1 MIITVIGPGAIGCL
15 LAAYLTRAGEEVSLL
30 DYRPKRATLLQDR
43 GIAVTGEREA
53 FHTPIKATAYLTEI
67 SSTDIFILCVKAS
80 DTAVVAAKLRDA
92 IPPESHLLTLQN
104 GLGNIEKLSEFFG
117 GNRILAG
124 ATSHGATW
132 LEVGRV
138 RRGPHQWVH
147 RSTRHAGYGEIW
159 LGQANGTDS
168 SQAGGALLQNLA
180 TTMNRAGL
188 QAQVVDDIQ
197 PILWSKLVV
206 NVGIN
211 ALTAILGVP
220 NGELLKIPTC
230 QSVLDGAVAE
240 AVQVASGCGIQ
251 LQLPEEI
258 ERVRAVCNSTAA
270 NISSMLQDVKR
281 QKKTEIDQ
289 INGAVVRMAA
299 SLGMASPVNEVLTAL
314 VRGLEAGYKVEGGK
328 P

>member
-1 MIITVIGPGAIGCL
+1 MNITVIGPGAIGCL
-15 LAAYLTRAGEEVSLL
+15 LAAYLTRAGEKVSLL
-30 DYRPKRATLLQDR
+30 DYRLKRVTLLQDR
-43 GIAVTGEREA
+43 GIAVDGERET

-67 SSTDIFILCVKAS
+67 RSTDIFILCVKAS
-80 DTAVVAAKLRDA
+80 DTAFVAATLKDA

-104 GLGNIEKLSEFFG
+104 GMGNREKLSESFG
-117 GNRILAG
+117 SDRVFAG
-124 ATSHGATW
+124 ATSHGATL

-138 RRGPHQWVH
+138 
-147 RSTRHAGYGEIW
+147 RHAGYGEIW
-159 LGQANGTDS
+159 LGGTSGSNS
-168 SQAGGALLQNLA
+168 SQASQAILQNLA
-180 TTMNRAGL
+180 ATMNRAGL
-188 QAQVVDDIQ
+188 QAHVVDDIES
-197 PILWSKLVV
+197 ILWSKLVV

-220 NGELLKIPTC
+220 NGELLKTPTC
-230 QSVLDGAVAE
+230 QNIMDRAVAE
-240 AVQVASGCGIQ
+240 AVQVASGCGIK

-258 ERVRAVCNSTAA
+258 ERVRAVCNSTAV
-270 NISSMLQDVKR
+270 NISSMLQDVQR

-314 VRGLEAGYKVEGGK
+314 VRSLEEGYNVEGGK

>member
-1 MIITVIGPGAIGCL
+1 MTITVIGPGAIGCL
-15 LAAYLTRAGEEVSLL
+15 LAAYLTRAGAEVSLL
-30 DYRPKRATLLQDR
+30 DYRLKRVTLLQDR
-43 GIAVTGEREA
+43 GIAVDGDREA

-67 SSTDIFILCVKAS
+67 RSTDIFILCVKAS
-80 DTAVVAAKLRDA
+80 DTDVVAATLKDA

-104 GLGNIEKLSEFFG
+104 GMGNIEKLSEYFG
-117 GNRILAG
+117 SDRVFAG
-124 ATSHGATW
+124 ATSHGATL

-138 RRGPHQWVH
+138 
-147 RSTRHAGYGEIW
+147 RHAGYGEIW
-159 LGQANGTDS
+159 LGEASSSSS
-168 SQAGGALLQNLA
+168 SQAGGAILQNLA
-180 TTMNRAGL
+180 ATMNRAGL
-188 QAQVVDDIQ
+188 QAHVVDDIES
-197 PILWSKLVV
+197 ILWSKLVV

-230 QSVLDGAVAE
+230 QNIMDRAVAE
-240 AVQVASGCGIQ
+240 AIQVANGCGIQ

-258 ERVRAVCNSTAA
+258 ERVRAVCNSTSA
-270 NISSMLQDVKR
+270 NISSMLQDVQR

-299 SLGMASPVNEVLTAL
+299 SLGMTSPVNEVLTAL
-314 VRGLEAGYKVEGGK
+314 VRGLEAGYNVEGDK

>member
-15 LAAYLTRAGEEVSLL
+15 LAAYLARAGEEVSLL

-43 GIAVTGEREA
+43 GIAVEGEREA

-67 SSTDIFILCVKAS
+67 RSTDIFILCVKAS
-80 DTAVVAAKLRDA
+80 DTAVVAAKLKDA

-104 GLGNIEKLSEFFG
+104 GMGNREKLSESFG
-117 GNRILAG
+117 SDRVFAG
-124 ATSHGATW
+124 VTSHGATL

-138 RRGPHQWVH
+138 
-147 RSTRHAGYGEIW
+147 RHAGYGEIW
-159 LGQANGTDS
+159 LGETSGTSS
-168 SQAGGALLQNLA
+168 SQAGGAMLQNLA
-180 TTMNRAGL
+180 TTMNRAEL
-188 QAQVVDDIQ
+188 QAQVVDDIE

-230 QSVLDGAVAE
+230 QNVMDGAIAE

-251 LQLPEEI
+251 LHLQKEI
-258 ERVRAVCNSTAA
+258 EKVRAVCNSTAA

-299 SLGMASPVNEVLTAL
+299 SLGIASPVNEVLTAL
-314 VRGLEAGYKVEGGK
+314 VRSLEEGYDVGGGK

>member
-1 MIITVIGPGAIGCL
+1 MTITVIGPGAIGCL

-43 GIAVTGEREA
+43 GIAVEGEREA

-67 SSTDIFILCVKAS
+67 RSTDIFILCVKAS
-80 DTAVVAAKLRDA
+80 DTAEVAAKLKDA

-104 GLGNIEKLSEFFG
+104 GMGNREKLSESFG
-117 GNRILAG
+117 SDRVFAG
-124 ATSHGATW
+124 VTSHGATL

-138 RRGPHQWVH
+138 
-147 RSTRHAGYGEIW
+147 RHAGYGEIW
-159 LGQANGTDS
+159 LGETSGTSS
-168 SQAGGALLQNLA
+168 SQAGGAMLQNLA
-180 TTMNRAGL
+180 TTMNRAEL
-188 QAQVVDDIQ
+188 QAQVVDDIE

-230 QSVLDGAVAE
+230 QNVMDGAIAE

-251 LQLPEEI
+251 LHLQKEI
-258 ERVRAVCNSTAA
+258 EKVRAVCNSTAA

-299 SLGMASPVNEVLTAL
+299 KLGMASPVNEVLTAL
-314 VRGLEAGYKVEGGK
+314 VRSLEEGYNVEGGK

>member
-1 MIITVIGPGAIGCL
+1 MTITVIGPGAIGCL
-15 LAAYLTRAGEEVSLL
+15 LTAYLTRAGEEVSLL
-30 DYRPKRATLLQDR
+30 DYRSKRATLLQDR
-43 GIAVTGEREA
+43 GITVDGEREA

-67 SSTDIFILCVKAS
+67 RSTEIFILCVKAS
-80 DTAVVAAKLRDA
+80 DTSVVAAKLKDA

-104 GLGNIEKLSEFFG
+104 GLGNIEQLSEFFG
-117 GNRILAG
+117 GARVFAG
-124 ATSHGATW
+124 ATSHGATL
-132 LEVGRV
+132 LEVGHV
-138 RRGPHQWVH
+138 
-147 RSTRHAGYGEIW
+147 RHAGYGEIW
-159 LGQANGTDS
+159 LGETSETS
-168 SQAGGALLQNLA
+168 STQAGRAKLQNLA
-180 TTMNRAGL
+180 TTLNRAGL
-188 QAQVVDDIQ
+188 QAQMVDDIQ

-220 NGELLKIPTC
+220 NGELLKIPEC
-230 QSVLDGAVAE
+230 QNVMDGAVAE
-240 AVQVASGCGIQ
+240 AVQLARGCGIQ

-299 SLGMASPVNEVLTAL
+299 HHGMTSPVNEVLTAL
-314 VRGLEAGYKVEGGK
+314 VRGLEARYNN
-328 P
+328 

>member
-1 MIITVIGPGAIGCL
+1 MNITVIGPGAIGCL

-30 DYRPKRATLLQDR
+30 DYRLKRVTLLQDR
-43 GIAVTGEREA
+43 GIAVDGERET

-67 SSTDIFILCVKAS
+67 RSTDIFILCVKAS
-80 DTAVVAAKLRDA
+80 DTAVVATTLKDA

-104 GLGNIEKLSEFFG
+104 GMGNREKLSESFG
-117 GNRILAG
+117 SDRVFAG
-124 ATSHGATW
+124 ATSHGATL

-138 RRGPHQWVH
+138 
-147 RSTRHAGYGEIW
+147 RHAGYGEIW
-159 LGQANGTDS
+159 LGGTS
-168 SQAGGALLQNLA
+168 GSSSNKASQAILQNLA
-180 TTMNRAGL
+180 ATMNRAGL
-188 QAQVVDDIQ
+188 QAHVVDDIES
-197 PILWSKLVV
+197 ILWSKLVV

-220 NGELLKIPTC
+220 NGELLKTPTC
-230 QSVLDGAVAE
+230 QNIMDRAVAE
-240 AVQVASGCGIQ
+240 AVQVASGCGIK
-251 LQLPEEI
+251 LQLPEEL
-258 ERVRAVCNSTAA
+258 ERVRAVCNSTAV
-270 NISSMLQDVKR
+270 NISSMLQDVQR

-314 VRGLEAGYKVEGGK
+314 VRGLEAGYNVEGDK

>member
-1 MIITVIGPGAIGCL
+1 MTITVIGPGAIGCL

-43 GIAVTGEREA
+43 GIAVDGEREA

-67 SSTDIFILCVKAS
+67 RSTDIFILCVKAS
-80 DTAVVAAKLRDA
+80 DTAVVAAKLKDA

-104 GLGNIEKLSEFFG
+104 GMGNREKLSESFG
-117 GNRILAG
+117 SDRVFAG
-124 ATSHGATW
+124 ATSHGATL

-138 RRGPHQWVH
+138 
-147 RSTRHAGYGEIW
+147 RHAGYGEIW
-159 LGQANGTDS
+159 LGDTSGTSS
-168 SQAGGALLQNLA
+168 SQAGGAMLQNLA
-180 TTMNRAGL
+180 TTLNRAGL
-188 QAQVVDDIQ
+188 QAQVVADIE

-230 QSVLDGAVAE
+230 QNVMDGAIAE

-251 LQLPEEI
+251 LHLQKEI
-258 ERVRAVCNSTAA
+258 EKVRAVCNSTAA

-289 INGAVVRMAA
+289 INGAVVQMAA

-314 VRGLEAGYKVEGGK
+314 VRSLEEGYNVEGGK
-328 P
+328 L

>member
-1 MIITVIGPGAIGCL
+1 MTITVIGPGAIGCL

-43 GIAVTGEREA
+43 GIAVEGEREA

-67 SSTDIFILCVKAS
+67 RSTDIFILCVKAS
-80 DTAVVAAKLRDA
+80 DTAVVAAKLKDA

-104 GLGNIEKLSEFFG
+104 GMGNREKLSESFG
-117 GNRILAG
+117 SDRVFAG
-124 ATSHGATW
+124 VTSHGATL

-138 RRGPHQWVH
+138 
-147 RSTRHAGYGEIW
+147 RHAGYGEIW
-159 LGQANGTDS
+159 LGETSGTSS
-168 SQAGGALLQNLA
+168 SQAGGAMLQNLA
-180 TTMNRAGL
+180 TTMNRAEL
-188 QAQVVDDIQ
+188 QAQVVDDIE

-211 ALTAILGVP
+211 ALSAILGVP

-230 QSVLDGAVAE
+230 QNVMDGAIAE

-251 LQLPEEI
+251 LHLQKEI
-258 ERVRAVCNSTAA
+258 EKVRAVCNSTAA

-314 VRGLEAGYKVEGGK
+314 VRSLEEGYNVEGGK

>member
-1 MIITVIGPGAIGCL
+1 M
-15 LAAYLTRAGEEVSLL
+15 
-30 DYRPKRATLLQDR
+30 AT
-43 GIAVTGEREA
+43 
-53 FHTPIKATAYLTEI
+53 
-67 SSTDIFILCVKAS
+67 
-80 DTAVVAAKLRDA
+80 
-92 IPPESHLLTLQN
+92 
-104 GLGNIEKLSEFFG
+104 
-117 GNRILAG
+117 
-124 ATSHGATW
+124 
-132 LEVGRV
+132 
-138 RRGPHQWVH
+138 
-147 RSTRHAGYGEIW
+147 
-159 LGQANGTDS
+159 
-168 SQAGGALLQNLA
+168 LQNLA
-180 TTMNRAGL
+180 TTMKRAGL

-220 NGELLKIPTC
+220 NGELLNIPTC

-240 AVQVASGCGIQ
+240 AVQVANGCGIQ

-314 VRGLEAGYKVEGGK
+314 VRGLEAGYNVEGEK

>member
-1 MIITVIGPGAIGCL
+1 MTITVIGPGAIGCL

-43 GIAVTGEREA
+43 GIAVEGEREA

-67 SSTDIFILCVKAS
+67 RSTDIFILCVKAS
-80 DTAVVAAKLRDA
+80 DTAEVAAKLKDA

-104 GLGNIEKLSEFFG
+104 GMGNREKLSESFG
-117 GNRILAG
+117 SDRVFAG
-124 ATSHGATW
+124 VTSHGATL

-138 RRGPHQWVH
+138 
-147 RSTRHAGYGEIW
+147 RHAGYGEIW
-159 LGQANGTDS
+159 LGETSGTSS
-168 SQAGGALLQNLA
+168 SQAGGAMLQNLA
-180 TTMNRAGL
+180 TTMNRAEL
-188 QAQVVDDIQ
+188 QAQVVDDIE

-230 QSVLDGAVAE
+230 QNVMDGAIAE

-251 LQLPEEI
+251 LHLQKEI
-258 ERVRAVCNSTAA
+258 EKVRAVCNSTAA

-314 VRGLEAGYKVEGGK
+314 VRSLEEGYNVEGGK

>member
-1 MIITVIGPGAIGCL
+1 MTITVIGPGAIGCL

-43 GIAVTGEREA
+43 GIAVDGEREA

-67 SSTDIFILCVKAS
+67 RSTDIFILCVKAS
-80 DTAVVAAKLRDA
+80 DTAVVAAKLKDA

-104 GLGNIEKLSEFFG
+104 GMGNREKLSESFG
-117 GNRILAG
+117 SDRVFAG
-124 ATSHGATW
+124 ATSHGATL

-138 RRGPHQWVH
+138 
-147 RSTRHAGYGEIW
+147 RHAGYGEIW
-159 LGQANGTDS
+159 LGDTSGTSS
-168 SQAGGALLQNLA
+168 SQAGGAMLQNLA
-180 TTMNRAGL
+180 TTLNRAGL
-188 QAQVVDDIQ
+188 QAQVVADIE

-230 QSVLDGAVAE
+230 QNVMDGAIAE

-251 LQLPEEI
+251 LHLQKEI
-258 ERVRAVCNSTAA
+258 EKVRAVCNSTAA

-289 INGAVVRMAA
+289 INGAVVQMAA

-314 VRGLEAGYKVEGGK
+314 VRSLEEGYNVEGGK

>member
-1 MIITVIGPGAIGCL
+1 MTITVIGPGAIGSL
-15 LAAYLTRAGEEVSLL
+15 LAAYLTRAGEEVLLL

-43 GIAVTGEREA
+43 GIAVDGEREA
-53 FHTPIKATAYLTEI
+53 FHTPVKATAHLTEI
-67 SSTDIFILCVKAS
+67 RSTDIFILCVKAN
-80 DTAVVAAKLRDA
+80 DTAVVADNLKNA

-104 GLGNIEKLSEFFG
+104 GMGNIEKLSESFG
-117 GNRILAG
+117 SDRVFAG
-124 ATSHGATW
+124 ATSHGAT
-132 LEVGRV
+132 LLKVGSV
-138 RRGPHQWVH
+138 
-147 RSTRHAGYGEIW
+147 RHAGYGEIW
-159 LGQANGTDS
+159 LGETRESNS
-168 SQAGGALLQNLA
+168 SQADGAILQNLA
-180 TTMNRAGL
+180 ATMNRAGL

-197 PILWSKLVV
+197 SILWSKLVV

-230 QSVLDGAVAE
+230 QKVMDGAVAE
-240 AVQVASGCGIQ
+240 AVQVASSCGIQ

-258 ERVRAVCNSTAA
+258 EKVRAVCNSTAA

-289 INGAVVRMAA
+289 INGAVARMAA
-299 SLGMASPVNEVLTAL
+299 SLGIASPVNEVLTAL
-314 VRGLEAGYKVEGGK
+314 VRGLEAGYNEKVNK

>member
-1 MIITVIGPGAIGCL
+1 M
-15 LAAYLTRAGEEVSLL
+15 
-30 DYRPKRATLLQDR
+30 
-43 GIAVTGEREA
+43 
-53 FHTPIKATAYLTEI
+53 
-67 SSTDIFILCVKAS
+67 
-80 DTAVVAAKLRDA
+80 
-92 IPPESHLLTLQN
+92 
-104 GLGNIEKLSEFFG
+104 GNREKLSESFG
-117 GNRILAG
+117 RDRVFSGV
-124 ATSHGATW
+124 TSHGATL

-138 RRGPHQWVH
+138 
-147 RSTRHAGYGEIW
+147 RHAGYGEIW
-159 LGQANGTDS
+159 LGETSGTSS
-168 SQAGGALLQNLA
+168 SQAGGAMLQNLA
-180 TTMNRAGL
+180 TTMNRAEL
-188 QAQVVDDIQ
+188 QAQVVDDIE

-230 QSVLDGAVAE
+230 QNVMDGAIAE

-251 LQLPEEI
+251 LHLQKEI
-258 ERVRAVCNSTAA
+258 EKVRAVCNSTAA

-314 VRGLEAGYKVEGGK
+314 VRSLEEGYNLEGGK

>member
-1 MIITVIGPGAIGCL
+1 LG
-15 LAAYLTRAGEEVSLL
+15 
-30 DYRPKRATLLQDR
+30 
-43 GIAVTGEREA
+43 
-53 FHTPIKATAYLTEI
+53 
-67 SSTDIFILCVKAS
+67 
-80 DTAVVAAKLRDA
+80 DT
-92 IPPESHLLTLQN
+92 S
-104 GLGNIEKLSEFFG
+104 G
-117 GNRILAG
+117 
-124 ATSHGATW
+124 TS
-132 LEVGRV
+132 
-138 RRGPHQWVH
+138 
-147 RSTRHAGYGEIW
+147 
-159 LGQANGTDS
+159 S
-168 SQAGGALLQNLA
+168 SQAGGAMLQNLA
-180 TTMNRAGL
+180 TTLNRAGL
-188 QAQVVDDIQ
+188 QAQVVADIE

-230 QSVLDGAVAE
+230 QNVMDGAIAE

-251 LQLPEEI
+251 LHLQKEI
-258 ERVRAVCNSTAA
+258 EKVRAVCNSTAA

-314 VRGLEAGYKVEGGK
+314 VRSLEEGYNVEGGK

>member
-1 MIITVIGPGAIGCL
+1 MTITVIGPGAIGCL

-43 GIAVTGEREA
+43 GIAVEGEREA

-67 SSTDIFILCVKAS
+67 RSTDIFILCVKAS
-80 DTAVVAAKLRDA
+80 DTAVVAAKLKDA
-92 IPPESHLLTLQN
+92 IPPDSHLLTLQN
-104 GLGNIEKLSEFFG
+104 GMGNREKLSESFG
-117 GNRILAG
+117 SDRVFAG
-124 ATSHGATW
+124 VTSHGATL

-138 RRGPHQWVH
+138 
-147 RSTRHAGYGEIW
+147 RHAGYGEIW
-159 LGQANGTDS
+159 LGETSGTSS
-168 SQAGGALLQNLA
+168 SQAGGAMLQNLA
-180 TTMNRAGL
+180 TTMNRAEL
-188 QAQVVDDIQ
+188 QAQVVDDIE

-230 QSVLDGAVAE
+230 QNVMDGAIAE

-251 LQLPEEI
+251 LHLQKEI
-258 ERVRAVCNSTAA
+258 EKVRAVCNSTAA

-314 VRGLEAGYKVEGGK
+314 VRSLEEGYNVEGGK

>member
-1 MIITVIGPGAIGCL
+1 MTITIIGPGAIGCL
-15 LAAYLTRAGEEVSLL
+15 LAAYLTRAGEQVALL

-43 GIAVTGEREA
+43 GIAVDGEREA
-53 FHTPIKATAYLTEI
+53 FHTQIKATAYLTEI

-80 DTAVVAAKLRDA
+80 DTAVAAANLKNS
-92 IPPESHLLTLQN
+92 IPPESHVLTLQN
-104 GLGNIEKLSEFFG
+104 GMGNVEKLSESFG
-117 GNRILAG
+117 SDRVFAG
-124 ATSHGATW
+124 ATSHGATL

-138 RRGPHQWVH
+138 
-147 RSTRHAGYGEIW
+147 RHAGYGEIW
-159 LGQANGTDS
+159 LGEASGTSSRQAD
-168 SQAGGALLQNLA
+168 GALLQNLA
-180 TTMNRAGL
+180 ATLNRAGL

-197 PILWSKLVV
+197 SILWSKLVV

-220 NGELLKIPTC
+220 NGELLKIPIC
-230 QSVLDGAVAE
+230 QKVMDGAIAE

-251 LQLPEEI
+251 LQLPKEI

-281 QKKTEIDQ
+281 QKKTEINQ
-289 INGAVVRMAA
+289 INGAVARMAS
-299 SLGMASPVNEVLTAL
+299 SLGIASPVNEVLTAL
-314 VRGLEAGYKVEGGK
+314 VRSLEEGYNVEGGK

>member
-117 GNRILAG
+117 GNRIFAG
-124 ATSHGATW
+124 ATSHGATL

-138 RRGPHQWVH
+138 
-147 RSTRHAGYGEIW
+147 RHAGYGEIW
-159 LGQANGTDS
+159 LGQANGTNS
-168 SQAGGALLQNLA
+168 SQAGGAILQNLA

-230 QSVLDGAVAE
+230 QNVLDGAVAE
-240 AVQVASGCGIQ
+240 VVQVASGCGIQ

-299 SLGMASPVNEVLTAL
+299 SLGMASPINEVLTAL
-314 VRGLEAGYKVEGGK
+314 VRGLEAGYNVEGGK

>member
-1 MIITVIGPGAIGCL
+1 MTITVIGPGAIGCL

-30 DYRPKRATLLQDR
+30 DYRPKRATLLQHR
-43 GIAVTGEREA
+43 GIAVDGEREA

-67 SSTDIFILCVKAS
+67 RSTDIFILCVKAS
-80 DTAVVAAKLRDA
+80 DTAAVAAKLKDA

-104 GLGNIEKLSEFFG
+104 GMGNIEKLSESFG
-117 GNRILAG
+117 SHRVFGG
-124 ATSHGATW
+124 ATSHGATL

-138 RRGPHQWVH
+138 
-147 RSTRHAGYGEIW
+147 RHAGYGEIW
-159 LGQANGTDS
+159 LGETSKASS
-168 SQAGGALLQNLA
+168 SQAGGAMLQNLA

-188 QAQVVDDIQ
+188 QAQVIDDIQ

-230 QSVLDGAVAE
+230 QTVMDGAIAE
-240 AVQVASGCGIQ
+240 AVQVASGYGIQ
-251 LQLPEEI
+251 LQLSEEI

-289 INGAVVRMAA
+289 INGAVVRMAS

-314 VRGLEAGYKVEGGK
+314 VRSLEEGYNV
-328 P
+328 

>member
-80 DTAVVAAKLRDA
+80 DTAAVAAKLRDA

-104 GLGNIEKLSEFFG
+104 GLGNREKLSESFG
-117 GNRILAG
+117 GNRIFAG
-124 ATSHGATW
+124 ATSHGATL

-138 RRGPHQWVH
+138 
-147 RSTRHAGYGEIW
+147 RHAGYGEIW
-159 LGQANGTDS
+159 LGQTNETNS
-168 SQAGGALLQNLA
+168 SQAGAAILQNLA

-197 PILWSKLVV
+197 PILWRKLVV

-230 QSVLDGAVAE
+230 QNVMDGAIAE

-251 LQLPEEI
+251 LHLQKEI
-258 ERVRAVCNSTAA
+258 EKVRAVCNSTAA

-314 VRGLEAGYKVEGGK
+314 VRSLEEGYNLEGGK

>member
-1 MIITVIGPGAIGCL
+1 MTITVIGPGAIGCL

-43 GIAVTGEREA
+43 GIAVEGERET

-67 SSTDIFILCVKAS
+67 RSTDIFILCVKAS
-80 DTAVVAAKLRDA
+80 DTAVVAAKLKDA

-104 GLGNIEKLSEFFG
+104 GMGNREKLSESFG
-117 GNRILAG
+117 SDRVFAG
-124 ATSHGATW
+124 VTSHGATL

-138 RRGPHQWVH
+138 
-147 RSTRHAGYGEIW
+147 RHAGYGEIW
-159 LGQANGTDS
+159 LGETSGTSS
-168 SQAGGALLQNLA
+168 SQAGGAMLQNLA
-180 TTMNRAGL
+180 TTMNRAEL
-188 QAQVVDDIQ
+188 QAQVVDDIE

-230 QSVLDGAVAE
+230 QNVMDGAIAE

-251 LQLPEEI
+251 LHLQKEI
-258 ERVRAVCNSTAA
+258 EKVRAVCNSTAA

-314 VRGLEAGYKVEGGK
+314 VRSLEEGYNLEGGK

>member
-1 MIITVIGPGAIGCL
+1 MTITVIGPGAIGCL

-43 GIAVTGEREA
+43 GIAVEGEREA

-67 SSTDIFILCVKAS
+67 RSTDIFILCVKAS
-80 DTAVVAAKLRDA
+80 DTAVVAAKLKDA

-104 GLGNIEKLSEFFG
+104 GMGNREKLSESFG
-117 GNRILAG
+117 SDRVFAG
-124 ATSHGATW
+124 VTSHGATL

-138 RRGPHQWVH
+138 
-147 RSTRHAGYGEIW
+147 RHAGYGEIW
-159 LGQANGTDS
+159 LGETSGTSS
-168 SQAGGALLQNLA
+168 SQAGGAMLQNLA
-180 TTMNRAGL
+180 TTMNRAEL
-188 QAQVVDDIQ
+188 QAQVVDDIE

-230 QSVLDGAVAE
+230 QNVMDGAIAE

-251 LQLPEEI
+251 LHLQKEI
-258 ERVRAVCNSTAA
+258 EKVRAVCNSTAA

-299 SLGMASPVNEVLTAL
+299 KLGMASPVNEVLTAL
-314 VRGLEAGYKVEGGK
+314 VRSLEEGYNVEGGK

>member
-1 MIITVIGPGAIGCL
+1 MNITVIGPGAIGCL
-15 LAAYLTRAGEEVSLL
+15 LAAYLTRAGAEVSLL
-30 DYRPKRATLLQDR
+30 DYRLKRVTLLQDR
-43 GIAVTGEREA
+43 GIAVDGERET

-67 SSTDIFILCVKAS
+67 RSTDIFILCVKAS
-80 DTAVVAAKLRDA
+80 DTAAVAATLKDA

-104 GLGNIEKLSEFFG
+104 GMGNREKLSESFG
-117 GNRILAG
+117 SDRVFAG
-124 ATSHGATW
+124 ATSHGATL

-138 RRGPHQWVH
+138 
-147 RSTRHAGYGEIW
+147 RHAGYGEIW
-159 LGQANGTDS
+159 LGGTSGSSS
-168 SQAGGALLQNLA
+168 SQASQAILQNLA
-180 TTMNRAGL
+180 ATMNRAGL
-188 QAQVVDDIQ
+188 QAHVVDDIES
-197 PILWSKLVV
+197 ILWSKLVV

-220 NGELLKIPTC
+220 NGELIKTPTC
-230 QSVLDGAVAE
+230 QKIMDRAVAE
-240 AVQVASGCGIQ
+240 AVQVASGCGIK

-258 ERVRAVCNSTAA
+258 ERVRAVCNSTAV
-270 NISSMLQDVKR
+270 NISSMLQDVQR

-314 VRGLEAGYKVEGGK
+314 VRGLEAGYNVEGDK

>member
-1 MIITVIGPGAIGCL
+1 MNITVIGPGAIGCL

-30 DYRPKRATLLQDR
+30 DYRLKRVTLLQDR
-43 GIAVTGEREA
+43 GIAVDGERET

-67 SSTDIFILCVKAS
+67 RSTDIFILCVKAS
-80 DTAVVAAKLRDA
+80 DTAVVAATLKDA

-104 GLGNIEKLSEFFG
+104 GMGNREKLSESFG
-117 GNRILAG
+117 SDRVFAG
-124 ATSHGATW
+124 ATSHGATL

-138 RRGPHQWVH
+138 
-147 RSTRHAGYGEIW
+147 RHAGYGEIW
-159 LGQANGTDS
+159 LGGTSGSNS
-168 SQAGGALLQNLA
+168 SQASQAILQNLA
-180 TTMNRAGL
+180 ATMNRAGL
-188 QAQVVDDIQ
+188 QAHVVDDIES
-197 PILWSKLVV
+197 ILWSKLVV

-220 NGELLKIPTC
+220 NGELLKTPTC
-230 QSVLDGAVAE
+230 QNIMDRAVAE
-240 AVQVASGCGIQ
+240 AVQVASGCGIK

-258 ERVRAVCNSTAA
+258 ERVRAVCNSTAV
-270 NISSMLQDVKR
+270 NISSMLQDVQR

-314 VRGLEAGYKVEGGK
+314 VRGLEAGYNVEGDK

>member
-1 MIITVIGPGAIGCL
+1 
-15 LAAYLTRAGEEVSLL
+15 L

-43 GIAVTGEREA
+43 GIAVEGEREA

-67 SSTDIFILCVKAS
+67 RSTDIFILCVKAS
-80 DTAVVAAKLRDA
+80 DTAVVAAKLKDA

-104 GLGNIEKLSEFFG
+104 GMGNREKLSESFG
-117 GNRILAG
+117 SDRVFAG
-124 ATSHGATW
+124 VTSHGATL

-138 RRGPHQWVH
+138 
-147 RSTRHAGYGEIW
+147 RHAGYGEIW
-159 LGQANGTDS
+159 LGETSGTNS
-168 SQAGGALLQNLA
+168 SQAGGAMLQNLA
-180 TTMNRAGL
+180 TTMNRAEL
-188 QAQVVDDIQ
+188 QAQVVDDIE

-230 QSVLDGAVAE
+230 QNVMDGAIAE

-251 LQLPEEI
+251 LHLQKEI
-258 ERVRAVCNSTAA
+258 EKVRAVCNSTAA

-314 VRGLEAGYKVEGGK
+314 VRSLEEGYNVEGGK

>member
-1 MIITVIGPGAIGCL
+1 MTITVIGPGAIGCL
-15 LAAYLTRAGEEVSLL
+15 LTAYLTRAGEEVYLL

-43 GIAVTGEREA
+43 GLAVEGEREA

-67 SSTDIFILCVKAS
+67 RSTDIFILCVKAS
-80 DTAVVAAKLRDA
+80 DTAVVAAKLKDA
-92 IPPESHLLTLQN
+92 IPPDSHLLTLQN
-104 GLGNIEKLSEFFG
+104 GMGNREKLSESFG
-117 GNRILAG
+117 SDRVFAG
-124 ATSHGATW
+124 VTSHGATL

-138 RRGPHQWVH
+138 
-147 RSTRHAGYGEIW
+147 RHAGYGEIW
-159 LGQANGTDS
+159 LGETSGTSS
-168 SQAGGALLQNLA
+168 SQAGGAMLQNLA
-180 TTMNRAGL
+180 TTMNRAEL
-188 QAQVVDDIQ
+188 QAQVVDDIE

-230 QSVLDGAVAE
+230 QNVMDGAIAE

-251 LQLPEEI
+251 LHLQKEI
-258 ERVRAVCNSTAA
+258 EKVRAVCNSTAA

-299 SLGMASPVNEVLTAL
+299 SLGIASPVNEVLTAL
-314 VRGLEAGYKVEGGK
+314 VRSLEEGYDVGGGK